1 MTYGKS
7 KDLAKITQSD
17 KVLTLFRMGFLGAAQ
32 GWGRPKGTPSLKS
45 VTHILE

>member
-17 KVLTLFRMGFLGAAQ
+17 KVLTLFRMGFFGAAQ
-32 GWGRPKGTPSLKS
+32 GWGRPKGTLSLKS